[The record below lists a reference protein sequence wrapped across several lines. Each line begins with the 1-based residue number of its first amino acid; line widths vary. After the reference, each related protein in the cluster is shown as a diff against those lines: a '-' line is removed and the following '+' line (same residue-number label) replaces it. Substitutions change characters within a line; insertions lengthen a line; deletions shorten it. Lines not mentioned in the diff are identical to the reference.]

1 MADHFQNLADAPD
14 FQARRLVAIAPH
26 DTNDLAYVTKAV
38 YIGTG
43 GTVSII
49 AADDTAAVSLTVQ
62 DGAVLPIRAKRIRAT
77 GTTATGIV
85 GML

>member
-14 FQARRLVAIAPH
+14 LQARRLVAITPH

-43 GTVSII
+43 GTISII

-62 DGAVLPIRAKRIRAT
+62 DGAVLPIRAKRIRET

-85 GML
+85 GMS

>member
-14 FQARRLVAIAPH
+14 FQARLLVAITPH

-43 GTVSII
+43 GTISII

-85 GML
+85 GMS

>member
-14 FQARRLVAIAPH
+14 FQSRRLVAITPH

-43 GTVSII
+43 GTISII

-85 GML
+85 GMI